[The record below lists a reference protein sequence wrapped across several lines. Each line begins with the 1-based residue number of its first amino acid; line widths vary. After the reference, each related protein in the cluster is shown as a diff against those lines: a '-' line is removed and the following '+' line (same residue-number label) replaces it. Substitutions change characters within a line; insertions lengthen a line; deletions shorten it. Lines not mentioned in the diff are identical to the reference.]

1 MTRTLLLMV
10 ALVAV
15 ASSLYAEEWIDF
27 NSRVVG
33 MGSAGAIL
41 ARGPSGI
48 RYNPANAASRPWER
62 ADVEVLPLSF
72 EFSISSGLAAALHGD
87 DFNTMFEVVDAANEL
102 QDQFEDGAFNT
113 PSSATLSDYREVFG
127 IFNKLDLLDSLSGD
141 GVYANSYVGASARV
155 GNLFFDG
162 DGLGVSFGGF
172 GIGSAA
178 VVVDFESLR
187 NYRFTDE
194 SGAQWDTF
202 VTTAATLSGQPTAS
216 PSTAGGQQF
225 SADLQAAGYSAQQ
238 ADILAKTAEDSG
250 IDFGGVG
257 ASVLFDFLV
266 NTRNGTGQSLE
277 SGADPLEGN
286 QSGFVVRGLS
296 FYEVG
301 VSYGMPLPIPVVGDW
316 LSFGATI
323 RFIQATTFSQT
334 LFVEDMDSN
343 GVEDTLSELG
353 QKVTDAYTFK
363 GDASRF
369 NVGVDLGVTFTPQL
383 PLIDTLAVTLVGRN
397 LNGPEFRWDPSYF
410 GEPKLIRFDP
420 QFAMGASYTAFAGIG
435 LPLTFAFE
443 ADLNRV
449 GSDILPR
456 YHTQFIRAGLGWEP
470 QWGGF
475 GFGLRAG
482 MLKNLADA
490 SQAFTFTF
498 GAGLRLWFFYV
509 DFAGQLG
516 LDTSKFGTDEDNE
529 IIPQRFGFG
538 VQLGIDIKF

>member
-1 MTRTLLLMV
+1 MSRFILLV
-10 ALVAV
+10 LVLTAC
-15 ASSLYAEEWIDF
+15 STMHAEEWVDF

-41 ARGPSGI
+41 ARGSSGI
-48 RYNPANAASRPWER
+48 RYNPANAAARPWER
-62 ADVEVLPLSF
+62 AEVEVLPLSF
-72 EFSISSGLAAALHGD
+72 EFSIQTGMSAGVHGD

-102 QDQFEDGAFNT
+102 QDQFSDGAFDT
-113 PSSATLSDYREVFG
+113 PSSATLGDYKDVFG

-141 GVYANSYVGASARV
+141 GVYANTYAGVSARV
-155 GNLFFDG
+155 GNLFLDG
-162 DGLGVSFGGF
+162 DGLGVTFGGF

-194 SGAQWDTF
+194 SGATWDTF
-202 VTTAATLSGQPTAS
+202 VTTAATLSGQPGAAPTT
-216 PSTAGGQQF
+216 PGGQQF
-225 SADLQAAGYSAQQ
+225 SVDLQAAGYGAQQ

-250 IDFGGVG
+250 INFGGVG

-286 QSGFVVRGLS
+286 ESGFVIRGLS

-301 VSYGMPLPIPVVGDW
+301 ISYGMPLPIPVIGEW
-316 LSFGATI
+316 LSFGATL
-323 RFIQATTFSQT
+323 RFIQAYTFSQT

-343 GVEDTLSELG
+343 GVEDTLANLG
-353 QKVTDAYTFK
+353 EQVSDAYTLK

-383 PLIDTLAVTLVGRN
+383 PYIDTLAVTLVGRN

-410 GEPKLIRFDP
+410 GEPKLIRFDA
-420 QFAMGASYTAFAGIG
+420 QFAMGASYTLFNTVG
-435 LPLTFAFE
+435 LPLTIAFE

-449 GSDILPR
+449 SSDILPR
-456 YHTQFIRAGLGWEP
+456 YHSQFIRGGLGWEP

-475 GFGLRAG
+475 GFGLRTG
-482 MLKNLADA
+482 IMKNLADA

-498 GAGLRLWFFYV
+498 GAGLRLWFFHL
-509 DFAGQLG
+509 DFAGQMG
-516 LDTSKFGTDEDNE
+516 LDTQKFGTDGDNE

-538 VQLGIDIKF
+538 VQLGIDVEF

>member
-1 MTRTLLLMV
+1 MLRLILMAFV
-10 ALVAV
+10 LSAG
-15 ASSLYAEEWIDF
+15 ASIHAEEWIDF

-41 ARGPSGI
+41 ASGPSGM
-48 RYNPANAASRPWER
+48 RYNPANAASRPWQR
-62 ADVEVLPLSF
+62 ANVEILPLSF
-72 EFSISSGLAAALHGD
+72 EFSISAGMAAALHGD

-102 QDQFEDGAFNT
+102 QDQFADGAFDT

-127 IFNKLDLLDSLSGD
+127 IFNNLDLLDSLSGD
-141 GVYANSYVGASARV
+141 GVYANTYAGVSARV

-162 DGLGVSFGGF
+162 DGLGVTFGGF
-172 GIGSAA
+172 GIGGAA
-178 VVVDFESLR
+178 VVVDFDSLR

-194 SGAQWDTF
+194 SGATWDTF
-202 VTTAATLSGQPTAS
+202 VTTAATLSGQPTAA
-216 PSTAGGQQF
+216 PTTTGGQQF
-225 SADLQAAGYSAQQ
+225 SADLQAAGYGVQQ

-250 IDFGGVG
+250 INFGGVG

-286 QSGFVVRGLS
+286 ESGFVVRGLS

-301 VSYGMPLPIPVVGDW
+301 ISYGMPLPIPVVGDW

-323 RFIQATTFSQT
+323 RFIQAYTFSQT

-343 GVEDTLSELG
+343 GVEDTLGNLG
-353 QKVTDAYTFK
+353 EQVSDAYTLK

-369 NVGVDLGVTFTPQL
+369 NVGVDLGVTFTPQIPFL
-383 PLIDTLAVTLVGRN
+383 DTLAVTLVGRN

-420 QFAMGASYTAFAGIG
+420 QFAMGASYTLFNQVG
-435 LPLTFAFE
+435 LPLTVAFE

-449 GSDILPR
+449 SSDILPR

-475 GFGLRAG
+475 GFGLRTG
-482 MLKNLADA
+482 ILKNLADA

-498 GAGLRLWFFYV
+498 GAGLRLWFFHL
-509 DFAGQLG
+509 DFAGQMG
-516 LDTSKFGTDEDNE
+516 LDTSKFGTDDDNE

-538 VQLGIDIKF
+538 VELGIDISF

>member
-1 MTRTLLLMV
+1 MSRTILMFA
-10 ALVAV
+10 ALVAL
-15 ASSLYAEEWIDF
+15 ASSLYAEEWVDF

-41 ARGPSGI
+41 ARGPSGV

-72 EFSISSGLAAALHGD
+72 EFSISTGMAAAVHGD
-87 DFNTMFEVVDAANEL
+87 DFNTMFEVVDAANEI
-102 QDQFEDGAFNT
+102 QDTFADGAFDT
-113 PSSATLSDYREVFG
+113 PSSATLSDYRQVFG

-141 GVYANSYVGASARV
+141 GIYANTYAGVSARV
-155 GNLFFDG
+155 GNLFMDG
-162 DGLGVSFGGF
+162 DGLGVTFGGF
-172 GIGSAA
+172 GMGGAA
-178 VVVDFESLR
+178 VVVDFDSLR

-194 SGAQWDTF
+194 SGATWDTF
-202 VTTAATLSGQPTAS
+202 ITTAATLSGQPGAAPTTSA
-216 PSTAGGQQF
+216 GQQF
-225 SADLQAAGYSAQQ
+225 SADLQAAGYGAQQ

-250 IDFGGVG
+250 INFGGVG
-257 ASVLFDFLV
+257 ASILFDFLV

-286 QSGFVVRGLS
+286 QSGFVIRGLS

-301 VSYGMPLPIPVVGDW
+301 VSYGMPLPVPVVGDW

-323 RFIQATTFSQT
+323 RFIQAYTFSHL

-343 GVEDTLSELG
+343 GVEDTLANLG
-353 QKVTDAYTFK
+353 EQVTDAYTLK

-369 NVGVDLGVTFTPQL
+369 NVGVDLGITFTPQVPGL
-383 PLIDTLAVTLVGRN
+383 DTLAVTVVGRN
-397 LNGPEFRWDPSYF
+397 LNGPEFRWDPAF
-410 GEPKLIRFDP
+410 GAEPKLIRFDP
-420 QFAMGASYTAFAGIG
+420 QFAIGASYTAFHQVG
-435 LPLTFAFE
+435 LPLTFALE

-449 GSDILPR
+449 SSDILPR

-470 QWGGF
+470 NWGGF

-482 MLKNLADA
+482 MFKNLADA
-490 SQAFTFTF
+490 EQAFTLTC
-498 GAGLRLWFFYV
+498 GAGLRLWFFHL

-516 LDTSKFGTDEDNE
+516 LVTQEFGTDADNE
-529 IIPQRFGFG
+529 IIPHRFGFG
-538 VQLGIDIKF
+538 VELGIDVSF